1 MVLLWVNFR
10 KDTSRSDSAGAQA
23 VIWARMDIRGGN
35 DDRIKYQE
43 LQHSYA
49 DHCARI
55 GEALRRS
62 IERCWFQ
69 AIWREELV
77 RPTFSAH
84 CGGGPEEKTL
94 GSKGAGIREFQKSS
108 SHLCSSRERTG
119 WKGGAG
125 LCSATMGGSRVFGLA
140 AGGPKVVRWRCGARK
155 LLKTGQW

>member
-1 MVLLWVNFR
+1 MGVSAPLDPVETRIGSSMGEFSERHLTLGF
-10 KDTSRSDSAGAQA
+10 SRGAGGYLGQN
-23 VIWARMDIRGGN
+23 G
-35 DDRIKYQE
+35 
-43 LQHSYA
+43 HSYA